1 MDARLYPC
9 PEEEAIIMI
18 PAIIIELAELERING
33 WKIAETALLS
43 RTGRIGY
50 GFLVSSFEL
59 KDVSYPTTRN

>member
-33 WKIAETALLS
+33 GKFAELSLLS
-43 RTGRIGY
+43 RMAKNGQKVIG
-50 GFLVSSFEL
+50 
-59 KDVSYPTTRN
+59 